1 MDINA
6 VINRCLGMD
15 YYTLEDFAGQNYKKL
30 YNFIASKHDGE
41 KANTLLIGS
50 IFTCIASDGKF
61 SDGEWEF
68 ISKFVGGYSY
78 DEAFKVASEFYCD
91 EAQNITKDLLKI
103 FPADIQE
110 AFLCFCIAVLAVD
123 KRFNDA
129 EVTYLKKM
137 LGY

>member
-15 YYTLEDFAGQNYKKL
+15 YYTLENFAGENYKKL
-30 YNFIASKHDGE
+30 YYYISGKHGGE

-50 IFTCIASDGKF
+50 IFTCVASDGKF

-68 ISKFVGGYSY
+68 IAKFIGGYSY
-78 DEAFKVASEFYCD
+78 DEALKVAGEFYND
-91 EAQNITKDLLKI
+91 EAQRVTKDLLRV
-103 FPADIQE
+103 FPADMQE
-110 AFLCFCIAVLAVD
+110 AFLCICIAVLAVD
-123 KRFNDA
+123 KRLNDA
-129 EVTYLKKM
+129 EVSYLKKL